1 MRNDRNITVEAIIAE
16 INDEARRDDPV
27 KTAAFASK
35 QGNNSGN
42 NSQQTRGGKDNKNS
56 RRNGRNKDKGAAQTL
71 AQNDSKLKL
80 SVGYCDYC
88 KHDHFGF
95 SANCYRKFP
104 HLAPPRWHDKAAKQ
118 IAAY

>member
-42 NSQQTRGGKDNKNS
+42 NSQQTGGGKNNKNG
-56 RRNGRNKDKGAAQTL
+56 RRVGRNKDKEVAQTPS
-71 AQNDSKLKL
+71 QNDSKPKL
-80 SVGYCDYC
+80 SVGYCDHC
-88 KHDHFGF
+88 KHEHFGF
-95 SANCYRKFP
+95 GKNCYRKFP
-104 HLAPPRWHDKAAKQ
+104 LLAPPG
-118 IAAY
+118 

>member
-1 MRNDRNITVEAIIAE
+1 MRNDCNITVEAIIAE

-35 QGNNSGN
+35 QGNNNGN
-42 NSQQTRGGKDNKNS
+42 NSQQTGGRKDNKNS
-56 RRNGRNKDKGAAQTL
+56 RRSGRNKDKGAAQTL

-80 SVGYCDYC
+80 LVGYCDYC
-88 KHDHFGF
+88 KYDYFSF

-104 HLAPPRWHDKAAKQ
+104 YLAPPR
-118 IAAY
+118 

>member
-1 MRNDRNITVEAIIAE
+1 MRNNRNITVEAIIAE

-35 QGNNSGN
+35 NNSGN
-42 NSQQTRGGKDNKNS
+42 TGQQTGGRNNNKNS
-56 RRNGRNKDKGAAQTL
+56 RRSGRNKDKGAAQTP

-88 KHDHFGF
+88 KYNHFGF

-104 HLAPPRWHDKAAKQ
+104 HLAPPRWHEKAAER